1 MWYIYIVEYCSVVK
15 KNEIMLF
22 ASMWMDL
29 QGIKLSEPGQTEK
42 DKRLYDITYMRNLKR
57 YN

>member
-1 MWYIYIVEYCSVVK
+1 
-15 KNEIMLF
+15 MLF

>member
-1 MWYIYIVEYCSVVK
+1 MWYIYTVEYCSVVK

-29 QGIKLSEPGQTEK
+29 QGIKLSEPGQTEE
-42 DKRLYDITYMRNLKR
+42 DKRLCNITYMCNLKR